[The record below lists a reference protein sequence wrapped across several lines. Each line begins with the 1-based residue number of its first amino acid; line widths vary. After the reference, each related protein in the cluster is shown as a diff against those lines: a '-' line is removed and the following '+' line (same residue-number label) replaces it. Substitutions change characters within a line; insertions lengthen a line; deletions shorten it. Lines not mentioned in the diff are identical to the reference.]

1 MGLRIAVIVVVIA
14 IAAGAAYYF
23 IEGRYDSIQDILQ
36 SPEKYTSRPVLVKGK
51 VDEVI
56 SHPLLAT
63 FGLSSAFALSDG
75 EHKIWVGSKSSA
87 PKQGEN
93 KVVKGS
99 VKATIS
105 VMGRSFGPI
114 IMEEAK

>member
-1 MGLRIAVIVVVIA
+1 MGLRIAVIVLIVAV
-14 IAAGAAYYF
+14 AAGAAYYF
-23 IEGRYDSIQDILQ
+23 VEGRYDSIQDILQ

-56 SHPLLAT
+56 SHPLLST

-75 EHKIWVGSKSSA
+75 EHKIWVGSKSGA
-87 PKQGEN
+87 PKQGEG

-99 VKATIS
+99 VKASIS
-105 VMGRSFGPI
+105 LMGRSFGPV
-114 IMEEAK
+114 IMEEAE